1 VVLWWKVLGVLGY
14 RRAILWERREIGD
27 GVGVSPPQAVELG
40 LLDADEVEE
49 YLAFH
54 PQATR
59 PELERRLAAGD
70 RCHVARTMGRLI
82 AVRWVSFTEARV
94 PYLEL
99 TFRVGG
105 REVFVYDAF
114 SDPAWRGRGVSRA
127 LYHAMNARL
136 RSEGYGSVL
145 SVTMRDNREGV
156 EFTSSTS
163 TPVASLVSVG
173 FGRFRRHFRRPV

>member
-1 VVLWWKVLGVLGY
+1 MVLWWKLLGVLGY
-14 RRAILWERREIGD
+14 RRAILWEREIGS
-27 GVGVSPPQAVELG
+27 GAGVSLPQAVELG
-40 LLDADEVEE
+40 LLDAGDVEE

-54 PQATR
+54 PQASR
-59 PELERRLAAGD
+59 PELERRLAVGD
-70 RCHVARTMGRLI
+70 RCHVARSRGRLI
-82 AVRWVSFTEARV
+82 AVRWVSFAEARV

-105 REVFVYDAF
+105 GEVFIYDVY

-127 LYHAMNARL
+127 LFHTMDARL
-136 RSEGYGSVL
+136 RSEGYGLAL

-156 EFTSSTS
+156 EFTASTS